1 MNFQDDTIKST
12 TPNSKSYR
20 LLAEIP
26 VKVAAQKKGKSLEI
40 EAETEIVQEKNHNKL
55 PDAGIDLPEKVRKI
69 FQRISLMNALN
80 PIFLKFLEEGPLI

>member
-1 MNFQDDTIKST
+1 M
-12 TPNSKSYR
+12 
-20 LLAEIP
+20 
-26 VKVAAQKKGKSLEI
+26 AAQKKGKSLEI